1 MKAIITFNGHLEID
15 IGDKSRDEIV
25 SEDVQ
30 IEQMKRLLMEECGC
44 EHVEISE
51 YHIELK

>member
-1 MKAIITFNGHLEID
+1 MKAIIKFNACLEID
-15 IGDKSRDEIV
+15 LDDKMRNEIV
-25 SEDVQ
+25 SEDEQ
-30 IEQMKRLLMEECGC
+30 IEQMRSLLMEECDC